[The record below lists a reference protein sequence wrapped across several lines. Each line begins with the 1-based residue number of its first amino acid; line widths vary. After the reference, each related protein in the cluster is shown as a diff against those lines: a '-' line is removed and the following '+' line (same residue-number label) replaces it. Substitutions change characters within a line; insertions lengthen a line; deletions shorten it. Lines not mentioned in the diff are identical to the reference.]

1 MDEEKWIYVC
11 TGRDA
16 IFSRLLLTVILKI
29 IMCISVCFSIYEI
42 TQTGE
47 IIIILWLRL
56 QFGLKAIEIIISYF
70 NINNVIQFYILYF
83 LTQRRWSALT
93 YLI

>member
-16 IFSRLLLTVILKI
+16 IFSHLLLTVILKI
-29 IMCISVCFSIYEI
+29 IKYISVYFSIYEI

-56 QFGLKAIEIIISYF
+56 KSG
-70 NINNVIQFYILYF
+70 
-83 LTQRRWSALT
+83 
-93 YLI
+93 